1 MLQTKPRAEIAALDP
16 DVYRLTVEV
25 AAATR
30 LLNMLG
36 ILDYSGHISARV
48 PGADALV
55 IQPHTDSRAEL
66 TPERMLVVDFNG
78 KVLHGLAKPPSEVP
92 IHIEI
97 LKARPDVQAILHC
110 HMKLAIAFTMM
121 EGVTLQPMR
130 SRSVRWESGVPV
142 HPDPSHIKLTEQA
155 TALAQTLGAHNAA
168 LMRAH
173 GMVLVA
179 ESVPAMLID
188 AVHFEENAAA
198 LMQVLQAGAKP
209 MPLTR
214 AEMDQINRH
223 EIRDHHVRKL
233 WKYYIGRG
241 IGAGVLPRDWPFG
254 L

>member
-1 MLQTKPRAEIAALDP
+1 
-16 DVYRLTVEV
+16 
-25 AAATR
+25 
-30 LLNMLG
+30 
-36 ILDYSGHISARV
+36 
-48 PGADALV
+48 
-55 IQPHTDSRAEL
+55 
-66 TPERMLVVDFNG
+66 
-78 KVLHGLAKPPSEVP
+78 
-92 IHIEI
+92 
-97 LKARPDVQAILHC
+97 
-110 HMKLAIAFTMM
+110 
-121 EGVTLQPMR
+121 MR
-130 SRSVRWESGVPV
+130 SRSVRWESGVPI

-155 TALAQTLGAHNAA
+155 AGLAQTLGAHNAA

>member
-1 MLQTKPRAEIAALDP
+1 MLDVKTRANSDLPQAEIK
-16 DVYRLTVEV
+16 RLQAQV
-25 AAATR
+25 AATTR

-36 ILDYSGHISARV
+36 ILDYSGHISVRV
-48 PGADALV
+48 PGRDALL

-66 TPERMLVVDFNG
+66 VPDRVLAVDFDG
-78 KVLHGLAKPPSEVP
+78 EVLQGDAKPPSETP

-110 HMKLAIAFTMM
+110 HMKIAIAFTMM
-121 EGVTLQPMR
+121 DGVKLLPMR
-130 SRSVRWESGVPV
+130 SRAVRWESGIPV

-155 TALAQTLGAHNAA
+155 QALAKTLGPHHAA

-173 GMVLVA
+173 GMVLTA
-179 ESVPAMLID
+179 ESVPALLID
-188 AVHFEENAAA
+188 AVHFEENANA

-209 MPLTR
+209 LPLTR

-223 EIRDHHVRKL
+223 EKRDHHIGKL
-233 WKYYIGRG
+233 WKYYVGRG
-241 IGAGVLPRDWPFG
+241 IGSGILSRDWPLG